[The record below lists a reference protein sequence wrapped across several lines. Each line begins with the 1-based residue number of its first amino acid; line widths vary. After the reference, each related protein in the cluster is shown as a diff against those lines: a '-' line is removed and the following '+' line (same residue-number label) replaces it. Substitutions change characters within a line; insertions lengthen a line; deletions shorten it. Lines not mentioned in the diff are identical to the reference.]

1 MAGISKYLHRDALAS
16 CYCWSRCRTESL
28 SCLLML
34 GSEGNQLPRLS
45 LGILCLQVLLQSL
58 LGPVALGEGALEA
71 GDEAAQQPLL
81 EVATFRMQGC
91 FLQLLLLLQ
100 PQEKSL
106 ELCLLAARLD
116 TSCFS
121 FFRFRMSPMTSL
133 FSWVPY
139 SSSLASW
146 SSSREIF
153 PWRMCVISSPSREG
167 QHVACSSVAPVT
179 VPGQLLFDCALQQI
193 TQRGC
198 GVSLIRDIQEPSG
211 CDPVTS
217 ALG

>member
-16 CYCWSRCRTESL
+16 CYCWICCRTESL

-34 GSEGNQLPRLS
+34 GIEGNQLPRLS

-81 EVATFRMQGC
+81 KVATFRMQGC

-106 ELCLLAARLD
+106 ELCSFGSEAGYFLLQLLQIQNVPHDFSVLLGSILFQLGQLVFQQRNL
-116 TSCFS
+116 SLENVCYLFS
-121 FFRFRMSPMTSL
+121 FS
-133 FSWVPY
+133 
-139 SSSLASW
+139 
-146 SSSREIF
+146 
-153 PWRMCVISSPSREG
+153 
-167 QHVACSSVAPVT
+167 
-179 VPGQLLFDCALQQI
+179 
-193 TQRGC
+193 
-198 GVSLIRDIQEPSG
+198 
-211 CDPVTS
+211 
-217 ALG
+217 